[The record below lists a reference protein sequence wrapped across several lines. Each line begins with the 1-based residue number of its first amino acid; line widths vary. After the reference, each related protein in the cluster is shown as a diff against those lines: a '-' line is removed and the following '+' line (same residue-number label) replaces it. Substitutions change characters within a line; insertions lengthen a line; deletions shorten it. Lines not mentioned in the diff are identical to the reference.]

1 MRLDEVTSKKRAVVF
16 CMGLT
21 KQSMDLERLLK
32 VERVVVFGRPAKV
45 LADFRVNEYDKQRLK
60 SIIQLLIEQN
70 IPLETAQA
78 RFKL

>member
-1 MRLDEVTSKKRAVVF
+1 
-16 CMGLT
+16 
-21 KQSMDLERLLK
+21 

-70 IPLETAQA
+70 IPLEIAQA